1 MKLPVTGRPRDQL
14 MEEMNA
20 LTSGD
25 ADWRNGRIWSLVY
38 FVDDDVAQVLKDAFT
53 DFFYTNG
60 LSPMA
65 FRSLKKFESEVIA
78 ITADLLGC
86 SEAVGNMTSGGTESI
101 LMAVKAA
108 RDWARAERPEVT
120 APEMIL
126 PVTAHP
132 AFDKAGHYLDVKRVH
147 IPVGD
152 DFRADV
158 DAARAAITDSTI
170 LVIGS
175 APCYPYGVIDPI
187 PDLAAL
193 ATEQSI
199 CCHVDA
205 CLGGFLLP
213 FLRRLEYPVPPFDF
227 SVPGVTSI
235 SADLHKYGFSVRGT
249 STILHRD
256 RNLRR
261 YQFFSQA
268 DWSGGLYGSP
278 TMTGS
283 RPGAAIAASWALLN
297 YLGEEGY
304 MRLARTMMETTRA
317 LIDGINAIPGLQ
329 IRGKPDMSVMAFG
342 SDLMD
347 VYALGDAMDARGWNL
362 ELLQK
367 PPNLHLVV
375 TPAHRD
381 AVGPF
386 LADLREA
393 AEEVSSK
400 KPAPSGTAAMYG
412 MLSTLPDRARVHTV
426 ILDFIEGMTQ
436 PDQS

>member
-14 MEEMNA
+14 AEEMQA
-20 LTSGD
+20 LTSLD
-25 ADWRNGRIWSLVY
+25 VDWRSGKIWSLVY
-38 FVDDDVAQVLKDAFT
+38 FAGDDVAQVLKDAFT
-53 DFFYTNG
+53 TFFYTNG

-132 AFDKAGHYLDVKRVH
+132 AFDKAGHYLGVKRVH
-147 IPVGD
+147 IPIRD

-158 DAARAAITDSTI
+158 NAARAAITNSTI
-170 LVIGS
+170 LVVGS
-175 APCYPYGVIDPI
+175 APCYPYGVIDPV
-187 PDLAAL
+187 PELAAL
-193 ATEQSI
+193 AQEQSI

-213 FLRRLEYPVPPFDF
+213 FLRRSGYPVPPFDF

-268 DWSGGLYGSP
+268 DWPGGLYGSP

-304 MRLARTMMETTRA
+304 MRLARTMMETTQA

-329 IRGKPDMSVMAFG
+329 VRGKPDMSVLAFG

-347 VYALGDAMDARGWNL
+347 VYALGEAMEARGWNL
-362 ELLQK
+362 EFLQK

-381 AVGPF
+381 AVAPF

-393 AEEVSSK
+393 ADEVSSK
-400 KPAPSGTAAMYG
+400 KPTPSGTAAMYG
-412 MLSTLPDRARVHTV
+412 VLSTLPDRTRVHTV

>member
-1 MKLPVTGRPRDQL
+1 MELPVTGRNRDHL
-14 MEEMNA
+14 MEEMRA
-20 LTSGD
+20 LTSLD
-25 ADWRNGRIWSLVY
+25 VDWRNGRIWSLVY
-38 FVDDDVAQVLKDAFT
+38 FAGDDVAQLLKDAYT
-53 DFFYTNG
+53 TFFYTNG

-86 SEAVGNMTSGGTESI
+86 SDAVGNMTSGGTESI
-101 LMAVKAA
+101 LMAVKTA
-108 RDWARAERPEVT
+108 RDWARAERPQVT

-132 AFDKAGHYLDVKRVH
+132 AHDKAAHYLGVKPVY
-147 IPVGD
+147 IPVRD

-170 LVIGS
+170 LVVGS

-187 PDLAAL
+187 PELAAL
-193 ATEQSI
+193 AKEQSI

-205 CLGGFLLP
+205 CLGGFILP

-268 DWSGGLYGSP
+268 DWPGGLYGSP

-304 MRLARTMMETTRA
+304 MHLARTIMETTQA

-329 IRGKPDMSVMAFG
+329 VRGRPDMSVLAFG
-342 SDLMD
+342 SDLLNI
-347 VYALGDAMDARGWNL
+347 YALGEAMEARGWNL
-362 ELLQK
+362 EFLQK

-375 TPAHRD
+375 TPAHED
-381 AVGPF
+381 AVEPF

-393 AEEVSSK
+393 TDEVSSK
-400 KPAPSGTAAMYG
+400 KLAPSGTAAMYG
-412 MLSTLPDRARVHTV
+412 VLGTLPDRTRVHSV
-426 ILDFIEGMTQ
+426 ILDFIEGMTE
-436 PDQS
+436 PDGS